1 MDAAFLLLFLR
12 LPTIQAEVRFRAES
26 PGHRLAIRAAE
37 FRPEADF
44 LAMAGAP
51 KNHDEGIFGTS
62 KERGAVEGPIRIP
75 LDSLSFLFNVL
86 ALPSISSKSL
96 KFQSALF
103 STSTR
108 VRQALCYQADFV
120 ETDSE
125 SGSDSN

>member
-75 LDSLSFLFNVL
+75 LDSLSFLFNVFEL
-86 ALPSISSKSL
+86 FDVVLVKLDFHSS
-96 KFQSALF
+96 
-103 STSTR
+103 
-108 VRQALCYQADFV
+108 
-120 ETDSE
+120 
-125 SGSDSN
+125 